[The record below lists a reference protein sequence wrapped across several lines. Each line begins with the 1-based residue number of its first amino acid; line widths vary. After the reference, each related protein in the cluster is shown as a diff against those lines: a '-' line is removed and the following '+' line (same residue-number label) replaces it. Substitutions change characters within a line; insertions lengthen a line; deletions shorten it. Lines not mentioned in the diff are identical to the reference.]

1 MTSYFKFLLL
11 AISSYFFLINSDVY
25 AQSPKSE
32 EVQNLFEDYIG
43 KEMPGLSI
51 MVLKDDEIVFMK
63 SYGFEDIKNKKKA
76 DSNTKYDVVGLT
88 RQFTSMGIFLLEEE
102 GKLSLKDKVADII
115 DLPSYA
121 RGITINHLLTQT
133 SGLPSYKDDIYNISN
148 KDILKFLHGKD
159 SLLFKTSSR
168 AQINPVNYALLAL
181 IIEEKSGLS
190 FSDFMEEN
198 IFFPLNMENSEVY
211 TGEGWFNK
219 MKNKAL
225 PYSFNSE
232 TEKYEKI
239 KDTPGKYYLKG
250 VTGIFVTLKDMKKWI
265 KAWKSDV
272 LVNGSN
278 LNKAKRIVYFRNS
291 KYFWGY
297 GWRKG
302 FEGGRKYLFNGTAGK
317 GNISF
322 ALMHPGKKMEVVVLS
337 NHPAIFGLKNKGFR
351 LIDLFSE
358 EE

>member
-1 MTSYFKFLLL
+1 MTSYFKFLL
-11 AISSYFFLINSDVY
+11 AISFLFFLINSNVH
-25 AQSPKSE
+25 AQSSKSE
-32 EVQNLFEDYIG
+32 EVQSLFKDYIG
-43 KEMPGLSI
+43 TKMPGLSI
-51 MVLKDDEIVFMK
+51 MVLKDDDVVFNE
-63 SYGFEDIKNKKKA
+63 SYGFENINKEKKA
-76 DSNTKYDVVGLT
+76 NANTRYDAVGLT
-88 RQFTSMGIFLLEEE
+88 RQFTSMGIFLLQEKE
-102 GKLSLKDKVADII
+102 KLSLSDKVADII

-121 RGITINHLLTQT
+121 EDITINHLLTQT
-133 SGLPSYKDDIYNISN
+133 SGLPYYKSDIYKISN
-148 KDILKFLHGKD
+148 KDILDYLSDKD
-159 SLLFKTSSR
+159 SLAFKTSSK

-181 IIEEKSGLS
+181 IIEEKSGMS

-198 IFFPLNMENSEVY
+198 IFIPINMENSKVY

-219 MKNKAL
+219 MKNKAN

-239 KDTPGKYYLKG
+239 EDTPGKNYLKG
-250 VTGIFVTLKDMKKWI
+250 VTGIFVTLNDMKKWI

-272 LVNGSN
+272 LINNSN

-322 ALMHPGKKMEVVVLS
+322 ALMHPGKNMEVIVLS
-337 NHPAIFGLKNKGFR
+337 NHPAIYGLKIKGFK